1 MIFLNHALPNL
12 LNSTNDYREIG
23 DVVVTIKREDAKIVD
38 QCDRHG
44 ANKDR
49 SVQQAFSGS
58 EDQRCGASLKY
69 ASHHIGPGIHHITSG
84 KDKDQR
90 NRQEDGENS
99 EPRDER
105 LFLCQ
110 MTRVHSEVERQQE
123 QVRTESKQANP
134 SDFLRLFVNRNFVL
148 IARRHYQSQ
157 KRIEIEEA
165 IDRI

>member
-1 MIFLNHALPNL
+1 M
-12 LNSTNDYREIG
+12 
-23 DVVVTIKREDAKIVD
+23 IKREDAKIVD

-58 EDQRCGASLKY
+58 EDQRRGASLKY

-84 KDKDQR
+84 NDKDQH

-99 EPRDER
+99 EPRDEC
-105 LFLCQ
+105 LFLCE
-110 MTRVHSEVERQQE
+110 MTRVSSEVERQQE
-123 QVRTESKQANP
+123 QVRTENKQAYP
-134 SDFLRLFVNRNFVL
+134 SGLLRLFVNPNFVL

-157 KRIEIEEA
+157 KRIEVEET
-165 IDRI
+165 IDHI